1 MIWQQT
7 PYTNMFIILSLISA
21 VLGVYIWKRFR
32 GLEAVMGALLI
43 CASVEWT
50 LASLLQLGSVAASA
64 KLFWNQ
70 VKYIG
75 MVALPVSWV
84 LLTASYT
91 GHEKWMNRRN
101 IIFLSLIPV
110 ITLILTFTNE
120 AHGLIWR
127 STTLDT
133 ESPLVVLHHTYGTW
147 FHINILYMYVLLFSG
162 SFLLI
167 QMLTRYRSL
176 FRWQVSALLV
186 CALAPSLWSVLYL
199 FEFSLFTYLEST
211 PLLFPVANL
220 AVVLALLYVRTVEIV
235 PVARDTIIDSMSDS
249 IIVLDAKNRVVDVNA
264 AAQTLIGRTGD
275 TIIGKAI
282 DEIWPDWGSQITLD
296 DWTEGSTEIGLAH
309 KSEQRTYDLQIST
322 LTGWRGDL
330 VSRVIVLRDITERKK
345 AEEDVRKFKT
355 ISDKAGYGSAIA
367 DLQGDLLY
375 VNESFAQMHGY
386 SAEGLTGRNMSIFH
400 NEEQRKNMHNLDE
413 QLKTVGRYT
422 AEEVWH
428 TRKDASTFPALVNG
442 TLVRDDRGNP
452 LFIAVTAVDITG
464 RKQAE
469 DRIKASLRE
478 KEILLREVHH
488 RVKNN
493 LQIISSLLSLQ
504 AERIKNEKEKE
515 LFKDSQNRIRSM
527 ALIHEKLYQSKTLAD
542 IDVKGYITDL
552 VYGLFQSYGAPGTIA
567 LTVEVK
573 DVFLSVDDAITCGLI
588 INELVSNALKHAFP
602 GSSKGEIKT
611 TLRPINGDIELIV
624 SDDGIGIPD
633 DIDIKHNSSL
643 GLHLVTILAEEQL
656 NGKITS
662 SRDKGTVMRIT
673 FHADSTL

>member
-21 VLGVYIWKRFR
+21 VLGMYIWKRFR
-32 GLEAVMGALLI
+32 GLEAAMGILLI

-50 LASLLQLGSVAASA
+50 LASLIQLGSVTISA

-101 IIFLSLIPV
+101 ILFLSFIPV
-110 ITLILTFTNE
+110 ITIILTFTNG

-127 STTLDT
+127 STILDT
-133 ESPLVVLHHTYGTW
+133 GGPLVVLHHTYGTW
-147 FHINILYMYVLLFSG
+147 FHLNILYMYVLLFSG

-167 QMLTRYRSL
+167 QMLAHYRSL
-176 FRWQVSALLV
+176 FRWQVTALLV
-186 CALAPSLWSVLYL
+186 CALAPSLWSILYL
-199 FEFSLFTYLEST
+199 FEFNLFTYLEPT

-235 PVARDTIIDSMSDS
+235 PVARDAIIDSMSDS
-249 IIVLDAKNRVVDVNA
+249 IIVLDAKNRIVDVNT
-264 AAQTLIGRTGD
+264 AAQNLMGRD
-275 TIIGKAI
+275 STIIGKAI
-282 DEIWPDWGSQITLD
+282 DGIWPHWSSQKIFD
-296 DWTEGSTEIGLAH
+296 SWTEGSTEIGLAY
-309 KSEQRTYDLQIST
+309 KSEQHTYDLRIST

-345 AEEDVRKFKT
+345 AE
-355 ISDKAGYGSAIA
+355 
-367 DLQGDLLY
+367 
-375 VNESFAQMHGY
+375 
-386 SAEGLTGRNMSIFH
+386 
-400 NEEQRKNMHNLDE
+400 
-413 QLKTVGRYT
+413 
-422 AEEVWH
+422 
-428 TRKDASTFPALVNG
+428 
-442 TLVRDDRGNP
+442 DR
-452 LFIAVTAVDITG
+452 V
-464 RKQAE
+464 
-469 DRIKASLRE
+469 KASLRE

-493 LQIISSLLSLQ
+493 LQVISSLLRLQ
-504 AERIKNEKEKE
+504 SEHIKNEKEKE

-527 ALIHEKLYQSKTLAD
+527 SLIHEKLYQSKTLAD
-542 IDVKGYITDL
+542 IDVKEYVTDL
-552 VYGLFQSYGAPGTIA
+552 VYGLFQSYNAPGTIT
-567 LTVEVK
+567 LTVKVK
-573 DVFLSVDDAITCGLI
+573 DVFLSIDEAITCGLI
-588 INELVSNALKHAFP
+588 INELVSNSLKHAFP
-602 GSSKGEIKT
+602 GSRKGEIKT
-611 TLRPINGDIELIV
+611 ILRPANGDIELIV

-633 DIDIKHNSSL
+633 DIDIRNTSSL

-662 SRDKGTVMRIT
+662 SKDNGTSISIT
-673 FHADSTL
+673 FHAGNTQQ

>member
-1 MIWQQT
+1 
-7 PYTNMFIILSLISA
+7 MFIILSLISA
-21 VLGVYIWKRFR
+21 ILGMYILKRFR
-32 GLEAVMGALLI
+32 GLEAAMGILLI

-50 LASLLQLGSVAASA
+50 LASLLQLGSVTISA

-75 MVALPVSWV
+75 MVVLPLSWV

-101 IIFLSLIPV
+101 IIFLSFIPV
-110 ITLILTFTNE
+110 ITIILTFTNG

-133 ESPLVVLHHTYGTW
+133 EGPLVVLHHTYGTW
-147 FHINILYMYVLLFSG
+147 FHLNILYMYVLLFSG

-167 QMLTRYRSL
+167 QMLTHYRSL

-186 CALAPSLWSVLYL
+186 CALAPSLWSILYL
-199 FEFSLFTYLEST
+199 FSFNLFTYLEPT

-235 PVARDTIIDSMSDS
+235 PVARDAIIDSMSDS
-249 IIVLDAKNRVVDVNA
+249 IIVLDAKNRIVDINT
-264 AAQTLIGRTGD
+264 AAQNLMGRD
-275 TIIGKAI
+275 STIIGKAI
-282 DEIWPDWGSQITLD
+282 DEIWPHWSSQKIFD
-296 DWTEGSTEIGLAH
+296 SWTEGSTEIGLAY
-309 KSEQRTYDLQIST
+309 KSEQHTYDLRIST

-345 AEEDVRKFKT
+345 AEDGV
-355 ISDKAGYGSAIA
+355 
-367 DLQGDLLY
+367 
-375 VNESFAQMHGY
+375 
-386 SAEGLTGRNMSIFH
+386 
-400 NEEQRKNMHNLDE
+400 
-413 QLKTVGRYT
+413 
-422 AEEVWH
+422 
-428 TRKDASTFPALVNG
+428 
-442 TLVRDDRGNP
+442 
-452 LFIAVTAVDITG
+452 
-464 RKQAE
+464 
-469 DRIKASLRE
+469 KASLRE

-493 LQIISSLLSLQ
+493 LQVISSLLRLQ
-504 AERIKNEKEKE
+504 SEHIKNEKEKE

-527 ALIHEKLYQSKTLAD
+527 SLIHEKLYQSKTLAD
-542 IDVKGYITDL
+542 IDVKEYVTDL
-552 VYGLFQSYGAPGTIA
+552 VYGLFQSYNAPGTIT

-573 DVFLSVDDAITCGLI
+573 DVFLSIDDAITCGLI
-588 INELVSNALKHAFP
+588 INELVSNSLKHAFP
-602 GSSKGEIKT
+602 GNRKGEIKT
-611 TLRPINGDIELIV
+611 ILRPANGDIELIV

-633 DIDIKHNSSL
+633 DIDIRNTSSL

-662 SRDKGTVMRIT
+662 SKDNGTSMRIT
-673 FHADSTL
+673 FHAGDT

>member
-21 VLGVYIWKRFR
+21 VLGMYIWKRFR
-32 GLEAVMGALLI
+32 GLEAAMGILLI

-50 LASLLQLGSVAASA
+50 LASLLQLGSVTASA

-101 IIFLSLIPV
+101 ILFLNFIPI
-110 ITLILTFTNE
+110 ITLVLTFTNG

-133 ESPLVVLHHTYGTW
+133 EGSLVVLHHTYGTW
-147 FHINILYMYVLLFSG
+147 FHVNILYMYVLLFSG

-167 QMLTRYRSL
+167 QMLTHYRSL

-186 CALAPSLWSVLYL
+186 CALAPSLWSILYL
-199 FEFSLFTYLEST
+199 FEFNLFTYLEPT

-249 IIVLDAKNRVVDVNA
+249 IIVLDAKNRIVDVNT
-264 AAQTLIGRTGD
+264 AAQNLMGRTG
-275 TIIGKAI
+275 TVIGKAI
-282 DEIWPDWGSQITLD
+282 DEIWPDWSSQKTFD
-296 DWTEGSTEIGLAH
+296 DWTEGSTEIGITH
-309 KSEQRTYDLQIST
+309 KSEQHTYDLRIST

-345 AEEDVRKFKT
+345 AE
-355 ISDKAGYGSAIA
+355 DK
-367 DLQGDLLY
+367 
-375 VNESFAQMHGY
+375 V
-386 SAEGLTGRNMSIFH
+386 
-400 NEEQRKNMHNLDE
+400 
-413 QLKTVGRYT
+413 
-422 AEEVWH
+422 
-428 TRKDASTFPALVNG
+428 
-442 TLVRDDRGNP
+442 
-452 LFIAVTAVDITG
+452 
-464 RKQAE
+464 
-469 DRIKASLRE
+469 KASLRE

-493 LQIISSLLSLQ
+493 LQIISSLLRLQ
-504 AERIKNEKEKE
+504 SEYIKNEKEKE

-527 ALIHEKLYQSKTLAD
+527 SLIHEKLYQSKTLAD

-567 LTVEVK
+567 LTVKVK
-573 DVFLSVDDAITCGLI
+573 DVSLSIDDAITCGLI
-588 INELVSNALKHAFP
+588 INELVSNSLKHAFP
-602 GSSKGEIKT
+602 SNRKGEIKT
-611 TLRPINGDIELIV
+611 ILRPANGDIELIV

-633 DIDIKHNSSL
+633 GIDIRHTSSL

-656 NGKITS
+656 NGKIKS
-662 SRDKGTVMRIT
+662 SRDNGTSMCIT
-673 FHADSTL
+673 FHAGNT